1 MIGRVIHPLTMAA
14 ATRVLVMA
22 MDEVNGQRRKAE
34 RVEATPATVL
44 VGPGAVLDSL
54 LLLNFLVAAEERLA
68 EDHGVHVSLVDLLA
82 DGDENQT
89 PLESIATLARHL
101 ASDSGPN

>member
-1 MIGRVIHPLTMAA
+1 MA
-14 ATRVLVMA
+14 
-22 MDEVNGQRRKAE
+22 DINGQRRKAE
-34 RVEATPATVL
+34 RLEATPATIL

-68 EDHGVHVSLVDLLA
+68 EDYGVHVSLVDLVA
-82 DGDENQT
+82 DGEDDQT

-101 ASDSGPN
+101 AEP